1 MNSLDVFVPGER
13 MDFGTHVFTAE
24 AIIEF
29 AKKYD
34 PQPFHI
40 DPVAAKQSMFGAL
53 CASGWHTAAIWMKKN
68 LEHRLVWDAQL
79 QAKGMR
85 LPKFGPSPGLRDM
98 KWPTPVFV
106 DDTVHFYNT
115 ITMARALRS
124 KPGWGIVE
132 MFSEGINQ
140 HDQTVISFDSAALVE
155 LT

>member
-1 MNSLDVFVPGER
+1 MSALDAFVPGER
-13 MDFGTHVFTAE
+13 MDYGEHVFTAE
-24 AIIEF
+24 EIIAF
-29 AKKYD
+29 ATKYD

-79 QAKGMR
+79 QSTGRR
-85 LPKFGPSPGLRDM
+85 LPNFGPSPGLRDM

-106 DDTVHFYNT
+106 DDTIHFYNT
-115 ITMARALRS
+115 ITVARALRS
-124 KPGWGIVE
+124 KTGWGIVE

-140 HDQTVISFDSAALVE
+140 HDQTVISFDSAALFE
-155 LT
+155 LG